1 MDTIS
6 LKKYIYDNQKIEFV
20 LDEIG
25 CKNIK
30 YHDNK
35 EFYSC
40 SNYNGDNVGAVNVK
54 NNQYLNVVNWTR
66 QKEFDDNSDIITLV
80 EYNKNIS
87 FLEAVKYLHK
97 ILGLDFKYSK
107 PIKTQKVSEQNVALS
122 FLAKHRSRKRIDV
135 SNIQTIDED
144 LLNDYIPLLYI
155 GWLREGVMPWTAKKF
170 GLAYSY
176 KRKRVIIPMRYWI
189 TGELLGINSRTTVEN
204 YEELGIKKFFITPS
218 YQKSLNLFGL
228 YENYDSIQK
237 AKQVTVVEAE
247 KSVLKR
253 DSLNDSTL
261 VALSGHTMSE
271 EQAAILIGLNVDI
284 VIALDKDVPIEEVW
298 DICEKF
304 YNKRNVYYIQDKW
317 DLLKEKD
324 SPADAK
330 NKIYN
335 FLMKY
340 KVKYDAEHHRKY
352 LKSLQK

>member
-1 MDTIS
+1 MQ
-6 LKKYIYDNQKIEFV
+6 KY
-20 LDEIG
+20 
-25 CKNIK
+25 NIL
-30 YHDNK
+30 
-35 EFYSC
+35 E
-40 SNYNGDNVGAVNVK
+40 
-54 NNQYLNVVNWTR
+54 LNE
-66 QKEFDDNSDIITLV
+66 K
-80 EYNKNIS
+80 
-87 FLEAVKYLHK
+87 
-97 ILGLDFKYSK
+97 
-107 PIKTQKVSEQNVALS
+107 
-122 FLAKHRSRKRIDV
+122 
-135 SNIQTIDED
+135 
-144 LLNDYIPLLYI
+144 LLP
-155 GWLREGVMPWTAKKF
+155 
-170 GLAYSY
+170 
-176 KRKRVIIPMRYWI
+176 
-189 TGELLGINSRTTVEN
+189 ELQSIA
-204 YEELGIKKFFITPS
+204 EELGIKKFFITPS

-284 VIALDKDVPIEEVW
+284 VIALDKDIPIEEVW

-330 NKIYN
+330 NKIYD

>member
-1 MDTIS
+1 MRNNILNSNIVKHNRTKKKLILASTSVFS
-6 LKKYIYDNQKIEFV
+6 LGLFLGVI
-20 LDEIG
+20 L
-25 CKNIK
+25 
-30 YHDNK
+30 
-35 EFYSC
+35 
-40 SNYNGDNVGAVNVK
+40 
-54 NNQYLNVVNWTR
+54 
-66 QKEFDDNSDIITLV
+66 
-80 EYNKNIS
+80 NKN
-87 FLEAVKYLHK
+87 LDKLK
-97 ILGLDFKYSK
+97 ID
-107 PIKTQKVSEQNVALS
+107 Q
-122 FLAKHRSRKRIDV
+122 RI
-135 SNIQTIDED
+135 ID
-144 LLNDYIPLLYI
+144 
-155 GWLREGVMPWTAKKF
+155 
-170 GLAYSY
+170 
-176 KRKRVIIPMRYWI
+176 
-189 TGELLGINSRTTVEN
+189 
-204 YEELGIKKFFITPS
+204 
-218 YQKSLNLFGL
+218 
-228 YENYDSIQK
+228 NYDSIQK